1 MTKARSYSSKIKEKQ
16 CPPKIA
22 EVEFAKCK
30 RKVDTRG
37 TFKPT
42 LSNSPQL
49 KIKLV
54 VGTFKNGDTCNFR
67 LCKEKFARQ
76 KTNNFVFVK
85 YYGTP
90 CIPYNSIYDID
101 SIDSA
106 K

>member
-1 MTKARSYSSKIKEKQ
+1 MWANCERARE
-16 CPPKIA
+16 
-22 EVEFAKCK
+22 
-30 RKVDTRG
+30 VDTG
-37 TFKPT
+37 GMFKPT
-42 LSNSPQL
+42 LGNSPQL

-67 LCKEKFARQ
+67 LCKEKFGRQ